1 MVKNILSAINSGFF
15 QKNVPAFVCKGN
27 KDFSKWVFLIGFI
40 IAYLPLNPL
49 KVKKQRGKSGLSCM
63 KN

>member
-27 KDFSKWVFLIGFI
+27 KDFSKWVFIAGFI
-40 IAYLPLNPL
+40 LAYLPLNLL
-49 KVKKQRGKSGLSCM
+49 KVKNKGVKSVILD
-63 KN
+63 KK

>member
-1 MVKNILSAINSGFF
+1 MVKNILSVMNSGFF

-40 IAYLPLNPL
+40 LAYFPLNPL
-49 KVKKQRGKSGLSCM
+49 KVKNKGAKVGNLG
-63 KN
+63 

>member
-40 IAYLPLNPL
+40 LAYLPLNLL
-49 KVKKQRGKSGLSCM
+49 KVKNKGVKVGYLA
-63 KN
+63 

>member
-1 MVKNILSAINSGFF
+1 MNSGFF

-40 IAYLPLNPL
+40 LAYLPLNL
-49 KVKKQRGKSGLSCM
+49 LNVKNKGVKSVILDEKWGKTFVI
-63 KN
+63 

>member
-1 MVKNILSAINSGFF
+1 MNSGFF

-40 IAYLPLNPL
+40 LAYLPLNL
-49 KVKKQRGKSGLSCM
+49 LNVKNKGVKSVILN
-63 KN
+63 KK